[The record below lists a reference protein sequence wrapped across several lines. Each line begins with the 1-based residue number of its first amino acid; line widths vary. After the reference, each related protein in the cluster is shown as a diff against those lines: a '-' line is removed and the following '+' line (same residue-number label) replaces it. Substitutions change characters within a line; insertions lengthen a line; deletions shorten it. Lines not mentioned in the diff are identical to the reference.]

1 MNGTKT
7 MEQKAAQPTAEKKPL
22 SMWKVILTVIGAIY
36 LLSLVIPAG
45 GIRQERAGSPF
56 LGPIM

>member
-45 GIRQERAGSPF
+45 EFARNGRIAIPGT
-56 LGPIM
+56 